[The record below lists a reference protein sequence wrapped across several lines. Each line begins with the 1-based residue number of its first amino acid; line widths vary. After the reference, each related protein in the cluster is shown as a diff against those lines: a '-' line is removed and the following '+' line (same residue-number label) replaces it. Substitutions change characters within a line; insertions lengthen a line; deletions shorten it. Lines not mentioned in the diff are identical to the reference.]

1 MVSRKS
7 AAVLLALLCAILLLG
22 PLTAKEFRYKHYT
35 FRKKQRL
42 AKKYAPL
49 EKDCETNKCQSLVGL
64 ELIKCTRQCISQAC
78 YDELYAWDEL
88 EEGEIDV
95 RLTSFKGCVV
105 KQFQEGE
112 NRNRGL

>member
-42 AKKYAPL
+42 VSILQMMHFNVNVHDVA
-49 EKDCETNKCQSLVGL
+49 GG
-64 ELIKCTRQCISQAC
+64 CIWA
-78 YDELYAWDEL
+78 
-88 EEGEIDV
+88 V
-95 RLTSFKGCVV
+95 
-105 KQFQEGE
+105 
-112 NRNRGL
+112 